1 MIAARTAVE
10 SSSRCQHEQGHTM
23 SDRTFKIFITLI
35 GAVCIYVVIKR
46 FLGADSVTL
55 RNALVQGFFVGF
67 GLAVVT
73 IEIFAKIK
81 TVTINGWVTA
91 FGCGLPGNGMF
102 TRAAHTRIFPGP
114 INVPKEAMYWRTT
127 VDGAGRALS
136 GEHDYVMHFPPGG
149 IPPNDA
155 FWSLTMADAKERF
168 VANPL
173 NRYLV
178 GDRSGLVANA
188 DGSTD
193 IYIQGTAPAGH
204 ESNWLPSPPGS
215 FRLWLRAYVPGAA
228 VLDGRYSVPPVVE
241 TR

>member
-1 MIAARTAVE
+1 
-10 SSSRCQHEQGHTM
+10 M
-23 SDRTFKIFITLI
+23 SDRQYKLFIAFV
-35 GAVCIYVVIKR
+35 GAVCSYVVIKR
-46 FLGADSVTL
+46 FLSADSLTL
-55 RNALVQGFFVGF
+55 RNALVQGLFVGF

-73 IEIFAKIK
+73 IEIIARIKIAR
-81 TVTINGWVTA
+81 INGWITA

-114 INVPKEAMYWRTT
+114 INVPKEAMYWKTN
-127 VDGAGRALS
+127 VDGMGHTLS
-136 GEHDYVMHFPPGG
+136 GEHDYIMHFPPGG
-149 IPPNDA
+149 LPPNDA

-188 DGSTD
+188 DGSVD
-193 IYIQGTAPAGH
+193 IYIQNAAPGAH
-204 ESNWLPSPPGS
+204 ESNWLPAPSGN
-215 FRLWLRAYVPGAA
+215 FRLWLRVYVPGAA
-228 VLDGRYSVPPVVE
+228 VLDGKYPVPPVVK